1 MGFEGGSV
9 LKKKKK
15 GRKKSVCKAGNM
27 SSIPGWGRLPGK
39 GNGNLLQYSSWD
51 LMDRGAWWA
60 SLWSCKS
67 RTGLGD

>member
-1 MGFEGGSV
+1 
-9 LKKKKK
+9 
-15 GRKKSVCKAGNM
+15 M

-60 SLWSCKS
+60 TVRGVARESD
-67 RTGLGD
+67 RTW